1 LEHIVDLH
9 TLLEE
14 VQSIDVIHQPTESEI
29 TQMSQSLQ
37 RKESLVKYSA
47 STTTPTLSV
56 PERLKREVDMYM
68 QSPVLDID
76 AAPLNWWRVEWK
88 RMPLLAVVARKYL
101 GICATSVP
109 SERMLSLGGHL
120 VSQKRNSLKPK
131 KNKQYDFLAKN
142 LNG

>member
-1 LEHIVDLH
+1 MEHIVDLH

-56 PERLKREVDMYM
+56 PERLKREVDMHM
-68 QSPVLDID
+68 QIPVLDIN
-76 AAPLNWWRVEWK
+76 A
-88 RMPLLAVVARKYL
+88 
-101 GICATSVP
+101 
-109 SERMLSLGGHL
+109 
-120 VSQKRNSLKPK
+120 
-131 KNKQYDFLAKN
+131 
-142 LNG
+142 